1 MSNIYDFVDIF
12 VNKFE
17 MCMAI
22 INCKR
27 TPLFYKRYGLLVKND
42 LSTVK
47 LTCKEY
53 KDYIIIFRIKDN
65 KVPNIKAKQIY
76 PREVIQN
83 GIKSY
88 VFDCKKYN
96 DKSSSIYSPYIMR
109 VGHNNELS
117 FIHKRAPVIDNKEVE
132 DKFYDIIEVEE

>member
-22 INCKR
+22 VNCKR

-47 LTCKEY
+47 VTCKEY

-65 KVPNIKAKQIY
+65 KVPNIKATRIH
-76 PREVIQN
+76 PREVIKN
-83 GIKSY
+83 GITSY
-88 VFDCKKYN
+88 VFDCKNYN
-96 DKSSSIYSPYIMR
+96 DKSS
-109 VGHNNELS
+109 
-117 FIHKRAPVIDNKEVE
+117 
-132 DKFYDIIEVEE
+132 